1 MPKTSN
7 ILPEVYIH
15 VFQKMLD
22 PSPAQTKTY
31 PQNLVTSDFKASED
45 TIEDDSI
52 KFSLIGRPNVGKS
65 SLINALL
72 NTGCSLM
79 INNAHSV

>member
-31 PQNLVTSDFKASED
+31 PQNLVTGDF
-45 TIEDDSI
+45 
-52 KFSLIGRPNVGKS
+52 
-65 SLINALL
+65 
-72 NTGCSLM
+72 TGLKM
-79 INNAHSV
+79 